1 MHGKL
6 RKNDE
11 RETKLK
17 NQIMIL
23 HDYITQVEKGQ
34 DVQMVE
40 IVELGKE
47 TTRLQL
53 ENSRIK
59 TDCER
64 LATKERELQ
73 EFIVKLQEQN

>member
-1 MHGKL
+1 
-6 RKNDE
+6 
-11 RETKLK
+11 
-17 NQIMIL
+17 MIL